1 MHFTGRFLFFKKTVI
16 TIRMAMTT
24 TIAVEMVT
32 LIIARVSPFIVV
44 GVFAVA
50 FGVVEVGRV
59 VRVVRE
65 GGWWVVEGVR
75 WGE

>member
-50 FGVVEVGRV
+50 FGVVEVERV